1 MQQTKREN
9 YICGKLFT
17 ESKIFF
23 CFYTDNKI
31 SPKFTETIRNASRN
45 DKRNDYWYDITAY
58 MLLIYMDKYEIYR
71 K

>member
-45 DKRNDYWYDITAY
+45 DKENDYRVRSLPLT
-58 MLLIYMDKYEIYR
+58 MLLIYHG
-71 K
+71 